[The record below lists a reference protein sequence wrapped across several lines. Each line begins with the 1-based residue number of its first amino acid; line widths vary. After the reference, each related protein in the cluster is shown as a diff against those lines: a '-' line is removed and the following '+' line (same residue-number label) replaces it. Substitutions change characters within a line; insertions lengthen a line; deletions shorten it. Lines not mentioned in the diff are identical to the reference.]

1 MTHGYIIIN
10 PDNKKES
17 DYFILASNKT
27 LENNSPHPE
36 WLHVLCVIRDSG
48 DHPISKLL
56 EYHYAYQLGGLTAIP
71 MNLRAVWD
79 EYIEHEKKI
88 AKNGARRGNK
98 YYAKVVSRSIPLYD
112 KFADDPLWTEKV
124 ICEKCNRPVR
134 KGLYIKKHGVNCTL
148 VKVSDEQS
156 KRLLSYFRN

>member
-10 PDNKKES
+10 PDNEKES

-27 LENNSPHPE
+27 LENNSPHPN

-56 EYHYAYQLGGLTAIP
+56 EYHYKYQVGGLTAIP

-79 EYIEHEKKI
+79 EYIEHEKLITK
-88 AKNGARRGNK
+88 KGARRGNK
-98 YYAKVVSRSIPLYD
+98 YYAHVASRHIALYD
-112 KFADDPLWTEKV
+112 RFADDPLWTQKV
-124 ICEKCNRPVR
+124 ICEVCNRPVR
-134 KGLYIKKHGVNCTL
+134 KGLYIKKHGPQCKL
-148 VKVSDEQS
+148 PRVSDEQS
-156 KRLLSYFRN
+156 KRLSSYFKG